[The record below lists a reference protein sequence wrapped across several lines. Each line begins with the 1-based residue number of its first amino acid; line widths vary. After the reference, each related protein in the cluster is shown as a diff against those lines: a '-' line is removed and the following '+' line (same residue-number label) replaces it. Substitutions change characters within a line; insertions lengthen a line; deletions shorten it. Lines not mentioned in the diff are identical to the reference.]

1 MAYKF
6 IIYHSSSLY
15 SLLTLKMI
23 KISNE
28 TRIGIFAT
36 VAIALS
42 IWGYKFLKG
51 EGVIDRS
58 LTLYTK
64 VRDAKQINK
73 SSPIYYKGIQ
83 IGAVKD
89 FLFDPKDAEHVT
101 LILKL
106 KQNPGIP
113 KNARAVLFANG
124 ALGGEAMMIEFAQIC
139 SGGDCAVNEDFL
151 QGESKSPLENFLGKP
166 GEMDVYLDK
175 ATKSLNSVF
184 DTLSGSL
191 KNPDNEVGK
200 SLRDVQATLI
210 NLRLTTAAL
219 NKMMVASSGSL
230 NATMQNMQSITDNLK
245 ANNDKIGTMLTNV
258 NDVTSKATT
267 IDFSK
272 INKASDGIG
281 QSIEEL
287 KKTLTETQNSLAQV
301 STTFKK
307 VNGGEGTIGQFATND
322 SVYHSLNLTLMQTQ
336 ALMQDVRLNPKR
348 YINLNPFR
356 KHKDYKVPSQ
366 DPLMDTLQK
375 RFNSV
380 QKH

>member
-1 MAYKF
+1 
-6 IIYHSSSLY
+6 
-15 SLLTLKMI
+15 MI

-36 VAIALS
+36 IAIGLS

-73 SSPIYYKGIQ
+73 SSPIFYRGIQ
-83 IGAVKD
+83 IGSVKD
-89 FLFDPKDAEHVT
+89 FLFDPKDSEHVT
-101 LILKL
+101 LILQL

-124 ALGGEAMMIEFAQIC
+124 ALGGEAMMLEFNQTC
-139 SGGDCAVNEDFL
+139 SGDNCAVNEDYIN
-151 QGESKSPLENFLGKP
+151 GYARSALETYLGKP
-166 GEMDVYLDK
+166 EEMDAYLDK

-200 SLRDVQATLI
+200 SMRDIQATLI
-210 NLRLTTAAL
+210 NLRQTTAAL
-219 NKMMVASSGSL
+219 NKMMVVSSGSL

-245 ANNDKIGTMLTNV
+245 ANNDKIGTMLSNV
-258 NDVTSKATT
+258 NDVTGKATT

-287 KKTLTETQNSLAQV
+287 KKTLTETQSSLSQL

-375 RFNSV
+375 RYNSM
-380 QKH
+380 QKN

>member
-1 MAYKF
+1 
-6 IIYHSSSLY
+6 
-15 SLLTLKMI
+15 MI
-23 KISNE
+23 KFSNE

-36 VAIALS
+36 IAIALA

-58 LTLYTK
+58 LKLYTK
-64 VRDAKQINK
+64 VKDAKQINK
-73 SSPIYYKGIQ
+73 SSPIYFRGIQ
-83 IGAVKD
+83 IGVVKD
-89 FLFDPKDAEHVT
+89 FIFDPADLEHVT
-101 LILKL
+101 LVLQF

-113 KNARAVLFANG
+113 KNARAVLFSNG
-124 ALGGEAMMIEFAQIC
+124 ALGGEAMMLEFSQTC
-139 SGGDCAVNEDFL
+139 TGGDCAVHEDYIR
-151 QGESKSPLENFLGKP
+151 GDAKSVLETYLGKP
-166 GEMDVYLDK
+166 EEMDAYLDK

-200 SLRDVQATLI
+200 SMRDIQATLI
-210 NLRLTTAAL
+210 NLRQTTAAL
-219 NKMMVASSGSL
+219 NKMMAASSGSL

-287 KKTLTETQNSLAQV
+287 KKTLTETQNSLTQV
-301 STTFKK
+301 SNTFKK

-366 DPLMDTLQK
+366 DPMMDTLQK
-375 RFNSV
+375 RFNNT